1 MEILLRLEVLF
12 LLFIYPPVMGMLL
25 RNKKI
30 TVKRVLITTITSVS
44 IVFGTLYLF
53 SMSQTPPSSAVQF
66 ADWASA
72 IGITVFMWL
81 FLFLM
86 TKPFHKS

>member
-1 MEILLRLEVLF
+1 METLLRLEVLF
-12 LLFIYPPVMGMLL
+12 LLFIYPPVMGVLL

-53 SMSQTPPSSAVQF
+53 SMSATPSSSTVQF
-66 ADWASA
+66 VDWASA

-86 TKPFHKS
+86 TKPFHKN

>member
-1 MEILLRLEVLF
+1 METLLRLEVLF
-12 LLFIYPPVMGMLL
+12 LLFIYPPVMGVLL

-53 SMSQTPPSSAVQF
+53 SMSATPSSSTVQF
-66 ADWASA
+66 VDWASA